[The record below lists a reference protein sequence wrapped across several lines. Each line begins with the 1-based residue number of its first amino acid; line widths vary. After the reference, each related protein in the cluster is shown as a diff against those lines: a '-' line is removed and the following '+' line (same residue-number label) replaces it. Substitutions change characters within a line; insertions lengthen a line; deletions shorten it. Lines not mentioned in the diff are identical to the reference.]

1 VGVRNVLFIG
11 MVLCGFIIDIMDNKL
26 TTTGKYNRASTLK
39 EILKNLS
46 YYDRHIISKLLNE
59 EYKNGITAGIDIGKK
74 LTLNK

>member
-1 VGVRNVLFIG
+1 
-11 MVLCGFIIDIMDNKL
+11 MDNKL

-46 YYDRHIISKLLNE
+46 YYDRHIIAKLLNE

-74 LTLNK
+74 LTLNIEK